1 IQTSYRASQMVRIIG
16 LTSLAA
22 GAVGT
27 IDAFHG
33 LPTIDLDKAVA
44 GLAAIIGMTSTIDDD
59 HAGDSDEPDFRH
71 SEYTQAEIEE
81 FINGHTGD
89 GNPAMK
95 RPTAAEV
102 HDALTNG
109 TPEPMG
115 DGRTAEQ
122 AEQFVYKGIKVVV
135 NYEMPWKSTA
145 WKLP

>member
-1 IQTSYRASQMVRIIG
+1 MPRRRPIASRHYLSAGREPTRPQRDCPP
-16 LTSLAA
+16 AA
-22 GAVGT
+22 T
-27 IDAFHG
+27 
-33 LPTIDLDKAVA
+33 
-44 GLAAIIGMTSTIDDD
+44 
-59 HAGDSDEPDFRH
+59 
-71 SEYTQAEIEE
+71 YTQAEIEE

-89 GNPAMK
+89 GNPATK